1 MKKIERNYLKDLLY
15 GVCVGDALGV
25 PVEFESREYLK
36 TNPVTKMT
44 LGGVHDQGIG
54 VWSDDS
60 SLTFCL
66 AETIIEGYDIHN
78 LANKFIK
85 WKNEGYWTATGE
97 VFDIGNTTRQ
107 SIINLRKGIYPTL
120 AGGANEIDNG
130 NGSLM
135 RILPLVILLKDLPI
149 EKRFDLVKEVSSI
162 THAHNRSV
170 ISCFYY
176 LEFALQL
183 MEGKDKFEIYE
194 NLKISV
200 SNFLNSNEICSNE
213 LIHFDRLLNGNINEL
228 DEDAIQSGGYVIQ
241 TLEAS
246 IWCLLTS
253 DSYEVSVLKAVNLGG
268 DTDTTGAVTGGL
280 AGLMY
285 GFKSIPKLWVASIR
299 KPNEINKLIH
309 SYHQQVNSL
318 SGKMTVRYNI
328 TTRDFIEE
336 NGDFIDGS
344 AVLFDSLPHKLD
356 AVLHLT
362 NEEGVN
368 SISLNFNY
376 PNYPNAGFVSCKLE
390 TEITCSNEHFY
401 FLLDFNDFIFI
412 NENEALLKGTLAV
425 NLFDSEDVD
434 NFRYELLIQ
443 QDNCKKIILNS
454 TIIPFCRFEEED
466 EELEN

>member
-1 MKKIERNYLKDLLY
+1 MTRNYLKDILY

-36 TNPVTKMT
+36 KKPVTKMGS
-44 LGGVHDQGIG
+44 GGVHDQGIG

-66 AETIIEGYDIHN
+66 AESIIEGYDIHR

-85 WKNEGYWTATGE
+85 WKNIGYWTATGE

-107 SIINLRKGIYPTL
+107 SIINLSKGVHPTL
-120 AGGANEIDNG
+120 AGGFNEIDNG

-149 EKRFDLVKEVSSI
+149 QKRFDLVKEVSSI
-162 THAHNRSV
+162 THAHNRSI

-200 SNFLNSNEICSNE
+200 YDFINSNEIFSAE
-213 LIHFDRLLNGNINEL
+213 LIHFDRLLKGNIHQLE
-228 DEDAIQSGGYVIQ
+228 EDTIQSGGYVIA

-246 IWCLLTS
+246 IWCLLTTNN
-253 DSYEVSVLKAVNLGG
+253 YEEAVLKAVNLGA

-280 AGLMY
+280 AGLIY
-285 GFKSIPKLWVASIR
+285 GFESIPKTWVASIR
-299 KPNEINKLIH
+299 KRNKINKLIH
-309 SYHQQVNSL
+309 GYHKQVNSL
-318 SGKMTVRYNI
+318 RGKMIVNYNI
-328 TTRDFIEE
+328 TTRDYIEE
-336 NGDFIDGS
+336 NGVFKDDS
-344 AVLFDSLPHKLD
+344 AVLFDSVPYELD
-356 AVLHLT
+356 AILHLT
-362 NEEGVN
+362 NDYGVN
-368 SISLNFNY
+368 CISLNFNY
-376 PNYPNAGFVSCKLE
+376 PNYPNSGFISCELE
-390 TEITCSNEHFY
+390 SEITSSNDDFN
-401 FLLDFNDFIFI
+401 FLLDFSDFIFI

-425 NLFDSEDVD
+425 NLFDSDNVD
-434 NFRYELLIQ
+434 NFKYELLIE
-443 QDNCKKIILNS
+443 QDNCKEILLNS
-454 TIIPFCRFEEED
+454 TIYPITHFFDED
-466 EELEN
+466 EN

>member
-1 MKKIERNYLKDLLY
+1 MNKRNYLKDLLY
-15 GVCVGDALGV
+15 GVSVGDALGV
-25 PVEFESREYLK
+25 PVEFECREHLK

-66 AETIIEGYDIHN
+66 AEAIIEGYDIHN

-107 SIINLRKGIYPTL
+107 SIINLSKGIHPTL
-120 AGGANEIDNG
+120 AGGLDEIDNG

-135 RILPLVILLKDLPI
+135 RILPLVILLKDLSK
-149 EKRFDLVKEVSSI
+149 ENRFNLVKEVSSI
-162 THAHNRSV
+162 THAHNRSI

-176 LEFALQL
+176 LEFALQI

-194 NLKISV
+194 NLKITV
-200 SNFLNSNEICSNE
+200 SEFLNSNEIYNDE
-213 LIHFDRLLNGNINEL
+213 LIHFDRLLNGNIHEL
-228 DEDAIQSGGYVIQ
+228 EEEFIQSGGYVIQ

-253 DSYEVSVLKAVNLGG
+253 DNYEVSVLKAVNLGG

-299 KPNEINKLIH
+299 KTIEINKLIH
-309 SYHQQVNSL
+309 SHHEQVNSL
-318 SGKMTVRYNI
+318 SGKMTVHYKI

-336 NGDFIDGS
+336 NGDFIDDS
-344 AVLFDSLPHKLD
+344 AVIYDSLSHELD

-362 NEEGVN
+362 NEDGVN

-376 PNYPNAGFVSCKLE
+376 PNYPNEGFVSCELE
-390 TEITCSNEHFY
+390 SEITCSNETFN
-401 FLLDFNDFIFI
+401 FLFDFSDFIFI
-412 NENEALLKGTLAV
+412 NENEAFLKGTLAA

-434 NFRYELLIQ
+434 CFKYELLIQ
-443 QDNCKKIILNS
+443 QDNCQEIILNS
-454 TIIPFCRFEEED
+454 TIHPICYSFDDED
-466 EELEN
+466 E